1 MKSWFNTV
9 DKLKTLED
17 QFQKWQGTPFLANS
31 CSPGFRG
38 GGVSCQKLAA
48 AIYRGVGLVEVDP
61 PEVAMS
67 HARFSRESLVEPWMD
82 KRPEFERTPDLTQ
95 IQAGDLLGF
104 VIGKAVHHL
113 GIAQNSHVFFHVI
126 EGQRAGFASR
136 MDPTWATRL
145 AVVWRPKP

>member
-9 DKLKTLED
+9 DRLKTLEE

-31 CSPGFRG
+31 CSHGFR

-48 AIYRGVGLVEVDP
+48 AIYRGVELVDVNP

-82 KRPEFERTPDLTQ
+82 KLEEFERMPDLSD

-104 VIGKAVHHL
+104 TIGKAVHHL
-113 GIAQNSHVFFHVI
+113 GIAQNSHIFFHVI

-136 MDPTWATRL
+136 FDPTWETRL
-145 AVVWRPKP
+145 AAVWRPKP

>member
-1 MKSWFNTV
+1 MTPSWFNTV
-9 DKLKTLED
+9 ERLATLEEH
-17 QFQKWQGTPFLANS
+17 FAKWQGTPFLANS
-31 CSPGFRG
+31 CSHGFR

-48 AIYRGVGLVEVDP
+48 AIYRGVGLVNVDP

-67 HARFSRESLVEPWMD
+67 HARFSKESLVEPWMD
-82 KRPEFERTPDLTQ
+82 KRKEFVRMLDLSE

-113 GIAQNSHVFFHVI
+113 GIAQNSHMFFHVI

-136 MDPTWATRL
+136 LDATWSTRL
-145 AVVWRPKP
+145 TVVWRPKP

>member
-1 MKSWFNTV
+1 MKSWFCTV
-9 DKLKTLED
+9 ERLNRLEAE
-17 QFQKWQGTPFLANS
+17 FYRWLGTPFLANS
-31 CSPGFRG
+31 CSEGPR

-48 AIYRGVGLVEVDP
+48 AIYRAVGLVDVDP

-82 KRPEFERTPDLTQ
+82 QRQEFQRMPDCSD

-104 VIGKAVHHL
+104 TIGKAVHHL
-113 GIAQNSHVFFHVI
+113 AIAQNSHMFFHVI

-136 MDPTWATRL
+136 IDPTWGTRL